1 MTHRAGDLKASTIV
15 TLFEK
20 TDALRRPERFRQLL
34 ETCLCDYTGR
44 LGWEEKAYDSPQR
57 LLTAL
62 AAVNAVPAGE
72 IAAACND
79 KGKIP
84 ERIHAAR
91 VRAVKQALN
100 EPGEQP
106 EQQ

>member
-1 MTHRAGDLKASTIV
+1 MNAAAGTLPSDPKAGDAPRRSAKSPS
-15 TLFEK
+15 
-20 TDALRRPERFRQLL
+20 LRLRVSLV
-34 ETCLCDYTGR
+34 
-44 LGWEEKAYDSPQR
+44 
-57 LLTAL
+57 LTAL
-62 AAVNAVPAGE
+62 AAVHTVPAGE
-72 IAAACND
+72 IAAACSD
-79 KGKIP
+79 PGRIP